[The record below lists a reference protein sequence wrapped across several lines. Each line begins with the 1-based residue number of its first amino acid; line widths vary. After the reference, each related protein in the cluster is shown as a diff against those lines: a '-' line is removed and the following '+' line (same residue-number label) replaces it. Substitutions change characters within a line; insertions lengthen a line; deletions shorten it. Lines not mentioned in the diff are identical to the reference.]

1 MNNPHLQKKKRNESI
16 VHNVFAISFFKVKK
30 YFTFDSE
37 AFSIL
42 WAGFYSSYCVKK
54 SYEECFDKVWR
65 LHIILLLNVCSLS

>member
-30 YFTFDSE
+30 YFTFDSA

-42 WAGFYSSYCVKK
+42 WAGFYSSYCVNK

-65 LHIILLLNVCSLS
+65 LHIILLLNVFSLS